1 MIKFDL
7 HYHANIFRLRKNEIQ
22 KRIKQHKQS
31 IQSSAVDF
39 IASTEHAYKD
49 PLTAYHYLVDVV
61 SELETTVIP
70 GIEAL
75 SKEGID
81 IIFLY
86 ADEESLRIAI
96 KDLPPFGW
104 SIKDAQALVRDTNA
118 LMIVPHPRTPGRT
131 GAANKLPFQEYQ
143 TLLLQADYVEIHN
156 SSSVL
161 LRQLFQMKYLQYIVP
176 TSLREKVE
184 DTFMLPEKY
193 RGVSLGWA
201 VSSDAHFPTDQVY
214 VGGTDENMKT
224 TETYFNFLKRRIRF
238 DPHQVNTYSNKI
250 LPLIKNGQC
259 VFLEALLKKY
269 YKLFK

>member
-1 MIKFDL
+1 VSKLVIVESPAKSKTIKKYLGKDFEVLASFGHVRDL
-7 HYHANIFRLRKNEIQ
+7 LPKAG
-22 KRIKQHKQS
+22 
-31 IQSSAVDF
+31 AVD
-39 IASTEHAYKD
+39 TEHDFAMRYQLVERNAKHVNAICKNMEKADTLYLATD
-49 PLTAYHYLVDVV
+49 P
-61 SELETTVIP
+61 
-70 GIEAL
+70 
-75 SKEGID
+75 
-81 IIFLY
+81 
-86 ADEESLRIAI
+86 
-96 KDLPPFGW
+96 
-104 SIKDAQALVRDTNA
+104 
-118 LMIVPHPRTPGRT
+118 
-131 GAANKLPFQEYQ
+131 
-143 TLLLQADYVEIHN
+143 DYVEIHN

>member
-7 HYHANIFRLRKNEIQ
+7 HYHANIFRLRKNEIE
-22 KRIKQHKQS
+22 KRIRQHKQS
-31 IQSSAVDF
+31 IQKSAVDF
-39 IASTEHAYKD
+39 IASTEHTYKD
-49 PLTAYHYLVDVV
+49 PLTAYLYLVDIA
-61 SELETTVIP
+61 SDLETTIIP

-75 SKEGID
+75 TKEGID

-86 ADEESLRIAI
+86 QDEESLRLAI
-96 KDLPPFGW
+96 KDLSPFGW
-104 SIKDAQALVRDTNA
+104 SIKDAQAIVENTNG
-118 LMIVPHPRTPGRT
+118 LMIVPHPRTPGHT
-131 GAANKLPFQEYQ
+131 GAANKLSFEEYQ
-143 TLLLQADYVEIHN
+143 KLLLQADYVEIHN

-161 LRQLFQMKYLQYIVP
+161 LHTLFQKKYLQYIVP
-176 TSLREKVE
+176 TSLQEKVE

-193 RGVSLGWA
+193 RGVNLGWA
-201 VSSDAHFPTDQVY
+201 VSSDAHFPTDQFY
-214 VGGTDENMKT
+214 VGSTNEDIN

-238 DPHQVNTYSNKI
+238 EHHQVNTCSNSI